1 MTKRTK
7 TNRNRYLYLSLGVLL
22 TIEGI
27 YLNYEA
33 ILNGDFPDTIM
44 LLALGVNQLLLA
56 YLYPHLFPKDE
67 RSKEIFG
74 KSMTINYFVLFA
86 SITVLILATGSGSFG
101 FVTLDATQALI
112 VLFCIMVIA
121 IPGTMVFYSKIL

>member
-1 MTKRTK
+1 MNKRTK
-7 TNRNRYLYLSLGVLL
+7 TNRNKYLYLGLGVLL

-56 YLYPHLFPKDE
+56 YLSPHLFPKDE
-67 RSKEIFG
+67 RAKEIFG
-74 KSMTINYFVLFA
+74 KSMTINYFVLFGSMA
-86 SITVLILATGSGSFG
+86 VLILATGSFG
-101 FVTLDATQALI
+101 FVTLDATQVLI
-112 VLFCIMVIA
+112 VLFCIMAIG